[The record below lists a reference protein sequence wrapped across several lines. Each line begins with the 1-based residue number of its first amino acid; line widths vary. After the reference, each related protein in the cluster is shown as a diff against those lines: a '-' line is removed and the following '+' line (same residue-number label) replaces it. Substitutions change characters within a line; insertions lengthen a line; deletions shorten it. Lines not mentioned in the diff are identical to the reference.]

1 MTATLDKLQAQL
13 NYQFSDPA
21 PARLAL
27 THRSA
32 SRQNNERL
40 EFLGDALLDFVV
52 GEMLFRRYPDAS
64 EGDLSRQRAAIVNKS
79 ALAGLGRR
87 LKLGDLV
94 RLGTGESRSGG
105 RERDSILAD
114 TVEAL
119 IAAVYLDGGLAP
131 CQEVIE
137 RLLGPQV
144 ESPGLA
150 EPAKDYK
157 TRLQELMQARGLPL
171 PQYLV
176 VDITGEAHEQTFY
189 VECSIEP
196 LAESARGVGAS
207 KRLAEQEAARLALTA
222 LGEPA

>member
-1 MTATLDKLQAQL
+1 MTATLDRLQAQL
-13 NYQFSDPA
+13 SYQFSDPA

-52 GEMLFRRYPDAS
+52 GEMLYRRYPDAS
-64 EGDLSRQRAAIVNKS
+64 EGDLSRQRAAIVNKA
-79 ALAGLGRR
+79 ALARVGRHLG
-87 LKLGDLV
+87 LGDLV

-131 CQEVIE
+131 CQALVE
-137 RLLGPQV
+137 RLLGPLIA
-144 ESPGLA
+144 SPRLA

-176 VDITGEAHEQTFY
+176 VDTTGEAHEQTFY

-196 LAESARGVGAS
+196 LTESARGIGPS
-207 KRLAEQEAARLALTA
+207 KRVAEQEAARLALCA